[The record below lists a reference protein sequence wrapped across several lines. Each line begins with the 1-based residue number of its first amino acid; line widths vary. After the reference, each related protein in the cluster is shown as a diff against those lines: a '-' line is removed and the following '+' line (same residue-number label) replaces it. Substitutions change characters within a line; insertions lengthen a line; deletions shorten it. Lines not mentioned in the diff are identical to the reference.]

1 MSSLSIKE
9 RKSKFNKLSI
19 SLYIKL
25 IKGDKNDIQYMVDY
39 INKCKN
45 LKTKPIGLSNQNK
58 CMAYCG
64 ELPFGILSS
73 CRYIDL
79 EKMKI
84 VSCKMEKDEY
94 RLLGT
99 KSKKKKNGYCFKA
112 IKNAFIYR
120 VFKKFKRK
128 R

>member
-1 MSSLSIKE
+1 MSSLSVKE

-99 KSKKKKNGYCFKA
+99 KSKKKKWLLL
-112 IKNAFIYR
+112 
-120 VFKKFKRK
+120 
-128 R
+128 